1 MCWNIRSGVPIM
13 INELHNL
20 ARTLDTK
27 GIQIPEWH
35 RKYKEL
41 PKVTPK
47 SPCFRIWLDDQ
58 GTVCGI
64 ENLTSEHVSKLRKYG
79 DNQSSFPAFNI
90 SSLYRIVDQT
100 IIDKLEQ
107 FETGQIK
114 LNVDELKSWC
124 SVNNWIKG
132 VPRKVQR
139 SLTECSKNLSEMIHL
154 EGQSNNNII
163 AKLFELCQKND
174 EKAAIKF
181 RSSLENCA
189 FEKLKYGEETN
200 AILTL
205 LFHKGSAEKEH
216 DKDTGN
222 NISVIL
228 DVRDW
233 KLYGFPIA
241 SENTT
246 LQLNKMLLA
255 DSGQHTAEIQ
265 SKQTDAF
272 GTPFINPNEPMPNIK
287 LSGFDITLRSMFDGQ
302 PCQYRYQRI
311 NDGSY
316 PIAAVNRSSIKR
328 ALEWI
333 VDSSHRQVTWEKIDK
348 NEMVFVYPSTLPEI
362 PPKFVSIFGQAPSE
376 TSKQTESRFESVA
389 KEFSKTLRGL
399 PTDQKPEMIQ
409 IFTIRKI
416 DKARSKV
423 IFTHNST
430 PEQLVQAAKEWSIG
444 CHNIPRLDIGEPII
458 PFPLEIAN
466 IMNAVWKQN
475 GERADGKTP
484 VARMKFYQGM
494 ELHLDILPINAIHN
508 FLHIQIQNT
517 SGLVNYIGN
526 KLHCAGRCDSNPE
539 SKRLDAQK
547 SAAARICSV
556 LGLLLFKCNVRKEK
570 YMEGLAYLL
579 GQLLN
584 VSDELH
590 LLYCKVKRNGDI
602 PPQLVGSAL
611 FVTAGEIPYQALSQ
625 LATRIN
631 PYISWAK
638 QYRYTSIDKPGE
650 ESWRA
655 GWVLSLFEQISNQ
668 IISQMDRSIRFGD
681 FEKAQLFVGYMASL
695 PKKERS
701 DKTIE
706 STKIAGGMENEQ

>member
-1 MCWNIRSGVPIM
+1 M

-20 ARTLDTK
+20 ARTLDMK
-27 GIQIPEWH
+27 GVQIPEWH

-47 SPCFRIWLDDQ
+47 SPCFRIWLDGQ
-58 GTVCGI
+58 AAVCGI
-64 ENLTSEHVSKLRKYG
+64 ESLTSEHVSKLRKYG

-90 SSLYRIVDQT
+90 NSLYRIVDQKM
-100 IIDKLEQ
+100 IEKLEQ
-107 FETGQIK
+107 FESRQLK
-114 LNVDELKSWC
+114 LDIEEIKSWC

-132 VPRKVQR
+132 VPGKVQR
-139 SLTECSKNLSEMIHL
+139 SLTERSKNLSEVIHL

-163 AKLFELCQKND
+163 AKLFELCQKNG
-174 EKAAIKF
+174 KNAANRF

-189 FEKLKYGEETN
+189 FEKLKKGEEID
-200 AILTL
+200 AILVL
-205 LFHKGSAEKEH
+205 LFHKGSAEKAH
-216 DKDTGN
+216 NKDTGN

-228 DVRDW
+228 DVWDW
-233 KLYGFPIA
+233 QPYGYPIA

-246 LQLNKMLLA
+246 FQLNEMLLT
-255 DSGQHTAEIQ
+255 DSDLNTPEMQ

-272 GTPFINPNEPMPNIK
+272 GTSFTNPNEPMPNVK
-287 LSGFDITLRSMFDGQ
+287 LSGFDVTLRSMFDGQ
-302 PCQYRYQRI
+302 PSQHRYRRI
-311 NDGSY
+311 NDSSY
-316 PIAAVNRSSIKR
+316 PIAAANRSSIKR
-328 ALEWI
+328 ALEWNSA
-333 VDSSHRQVTWEKIDK
+333 SSHRQVTWEKIDK
-348 NEMVFVYPSTLPEI
+348 NEMVFVYPSILPEI
-362 PPKFVSIFGQAPSE
+362 PPKFVSIFGQPPSE
-376 TSKQTESRFESVA
+376 ASKQTESRFESVA

-399 PTDQKPEMIQ
+399 PTDQKPEMMQ

-430 PEQLVQAAKEWSIG
+430 PKQLVQAAEDWSIG

-466 IMNAVWKQN
+466 IINAVWKQN
-475 GERADGKTP
+475 GERADGKTS
-484 VARMKFYQGM
+484 VTRMKYYQGM
-494 ELHLDILPINAIHN
+494 ELLLDILPTNAIHN
-508 FLHIQIQNT
+508 FLHIQIENT

-526 KLHCAGRCDSNPE
+526 KLHRGGSCDSNPE

-547 SAAARICSV
+547 TAVLRICSV

-579 GQLLN
+579 GQLLH

-611 FVTAGEIPYQALSQ
+611 FISAGEMPYQALSQ
-625 LATRIN
+625 LATRMN

-638 QYRYTSIDKPGE
+638 QYRYGNNDKQGE
-650 ESWRA
+650 ESLRA
-655 GWVLSLFEQISNQ
+655 GWLLRLFEQISNQ
-668 IISQMDRSIRFGD
+668 IMPQMDRSIRFGD
-681 FEKAQLFVGYMASL
+681 FEKAQLFIGYMASL
-695 PKKERS
+695 PEMERS

-706 STKIAGGMENEQ
+706 NTEIAGGMENGQ

>member
-1 MCWNIRSGVPIM
+1 M

-27 GIQIPEWH
+27 DVQIPEWH

-47 SPCFRIWLDDQ
+47 SPCIRIWLNDD
-58 GTVCGI
+58 GVVCGI
-64 ENLTSEHVSKLRKYG
+64 ESFASEHVSKLRKYG

-90 SSLYRIVDQT
+90 SPLYRIVDQD
-100 IIDKLEQ
+100 IIDELEQ
-107 FETGQIK
+107 LEAGQIK
-114 LNVDELKSWC
+114 PDITKMKVWCNVD
-124 SVNNWIKG
+124 NWIKG
-132 VPRKVQR
+132 VPGKVQR
-139 SLTECSKNLSEMIHL
+139 SLTECPKNLSEMLHL
-154 EGQSNNNII
+154 EGQSKNNII
-163 AKLFELCQKND
+163 ARLAELCQKNG
-174 EKAAIKF
+174 ENAASRF

-189 FEKLKYGEETN
+189 FEKLKNGEEVDV
-200 AILTL
+200 ILTL
-205 LFHKGSAEKEH
+205 LFHKGSVEKEH

-233 KLYGFPIA
+233 HPYGYPIA

-246 LQLNKMLLA
+246 FQLNEMLLA

-265 SKQTDAF
+265 SKQADAF
-272 GTPFINPNEPMPNIK
+272 GAPFINPNEPMPNVK
-287 LSGFDITLRSMFDGQ
+287 LSGFDVTLRSMFDGQ
-302 PCQYRYQRI
+302 PCQYRYRRI

-316 PIAAVNRSSIKR
+316 PIAATNRSSIKR

-333 VDSSHRQVTWEKIDK
+333 ADSSHRQVTWEKIDK

-362 PPKFVSIFGQAPSE
+362 PPKFVSIFGQPPSE
-376 TSKQTESRFESVA
+376 HSKQTESRFESVA

-399 PTDQKPEMIQ
+399 PTDQKPEMMQ

-430 PEQLVQAAKEWSIG
+430 PEQLVQAAEDWSIG

-458 PFPLEIAN
+458 PFPFEIAN

-484 VARMKFYQGM
+484 VTRMKYYQGM
-494 ELHLDILPINAIHN
+494 ELLLDILPTNAIHN
-508 FLHIQIQNT
+508 FLHIQIENT

-526 KLHCAGRCDSNPE
+526 KIHCGGKCDGNLE
-539 SKRLDAQK
+539 SRRLDAQK
-547 SAAARICSV
+547 FAMTRISSV
-556 LGLLLFKCNVRKEK
+556 LGLLLFKCNVRKEN

-579 GQLLN
+579 GQLLH

-611 FVTAGEIPYQALSQ
+611 FATAGELPFQAIAQ
-625 LATRIN
+625 MGIRIN
-631 PYISWAK
+631 PYREWANQYWFNKLNKDRTHNDANEDEEK
-638 QYRYTSIDKPGE
+638 QRRQAKRLLNLYKK
-650 ESWRA
+650 
-655 GWVLSLFEQISNQ
+655 LSDQ
-668 IISQMDRSIRFGD
+668 IIPKMDKSIRFGD
-681 FEKAQLFVGYMASL
+681 FEKAQLFIGYMASL
-695 PKKERS
+695 PQTENT
-701 DKTIE
+701 DEAAE
-706 STKIAGGMENEQ
+706 STEIIGGMENGQ